1 MRKFTT
7 ELDSKFAFRTD
18 TKFLIVPVS
27 RKPRYADHS
36 PVVYG
41 NVLRITT
48 NLLSQLSSTLLATRS
63 VLGGN

>member
-36 PVVYG
+36 PMVYG
-41 NVLRITT
+41 NVLRNMTG
-48 NLLSQLSSTLLATRS
+48 LLS
-63 VLGGN
+63 